1 LKLKGGLRDA
11 IVHYN
16 LVTINSK
23 ERNVELV
30 MQGKTWAQTTQCA
43 QCEGSKH
50 HDTHPKPYWCMD
62 GPQSE
67 EKKKKRIVMTKQ
79 QKTRKN
85 K

>member
-11 IVHYN
+11 IMHYN

-23 ERNVELV
+23 KRNVKLV

-67 EKKKKRIVMTKQ
+67 NFLKKNCDDKTTKNKKK
-79 QKTRKN
+79 
-85 K
+85 